1 MAHGCLVVDGTW
13 IAGYTVVAMKR
24 ELLNSDWLIRLQDQ
38 NYGGQYVAL
47 WRGKVL
53 AAAKTYT
60 AFERKLSR
68 LKLGRR
74 EVFIIQVPR
83 PDVICVY

>member
-1 MAHGCLVVDGTW
+1 
-13 IAGYTVVAMKR
+13 MKYDF
-24 ELLNSDWLIRLQDQ
+24 LKTDWLIRLQDQ
-38 NYGGQYVAL
+38 HYGGQYVAL

-68 LKLGRR
+68 LHLGRK
-74 EVFIIQVPR
+74 EVFIVQVPR